1 MHNETK
7 RQKQVSKQIQ
17 KDLGEIFQIQNI
29 GKDALVTIT
38 SVKSAPDL
46 GLCRIYVSVFPPVK
60 QYAVMEEIEL
70 KVTLIRQE
78 VGKRV
83 RHQFRQVPQ
92 LEFFI
97 DKTEEE
103 AAEID
108 QLIDSLDIPPA
119 PEEDDEN
126 YDDYKSEGRLNA
138 DDF

>member
-1 MHNETK
+1 MHNESQ
-7 RQKQVSKQIQ
+7 RQKQVSKIIQ
-17 KDLGEIFQIQNI
+17 KDLGEIFQLQNI

-38 SVKSAPDL
+38 TVKSAPDL

-60 QYAVMEEIEL
+60 QYAVLEEIE
-70 KVTLIRQE
+70 KKSNLIRNE

-83 RHQFRQVPQ
+83 RHQFRQVPN

-103 AAEID
+103 AAEIE

-119 PEEDDEN
+119 PEEEDEN
-126 YDDYKSEGRLNA
+126 YDNYKDEGRLNA